1 MKRVSSQELAIIV
14 HWLTFLQ
21 IRMILTY
28 LESERVILPNGGRLS
43 PSRFQQL
50 GLDFGM
56 HGKFFCLI
64 SFL

>member
-1 MKRVSSQELAIIV
+1 
-14 HWLTFLQ
+14 
-21 IRMILTY
+21 MILTY

-56 HGKFFCLI
+56 HGTFFLCLV